1 MKKILFLG
9 LICGG
14 MLSASAQ
21 DTTNNANNNAM
32 NNTATTTTTT
42 HKYYYYPSSNVYF
55 DEATGNYWYQA
66 NGSTDWTEV
75 QTLPT
80 TVTIDQTTRVP
91 LEYTGDQPWKDNAS
105 DIKKYKV
112 KGNGEVKLKTDKH

>member
-21 DTTNNANNNAM
+21 DTTNNAM
-32 NNTATTTTTT
+32 NNTATTTITT

-55 DEATGNYWYQA
+55 DEATGNYWYQE